1 MILGENT
8 LPLICSDC
16 KKEKPEILYWP
27 YEEKPLPRCA
37 TCHFAA
43 MSKYGWAKDPAEKE
57 VEERR
62 KAEAFARLKA
72 LREKKKKEK
81 EEARNT

>member
-1 MILGENT
+1 
-8 LPLICSDC
+8 
-16 KKEKPEILYWP
+16 
-27 YEEKPLPRCA
+27 
-37 TCHFAA
+37 